1 MEDKRKVH
9 FDIIIPEEF
18 DIGEVII
25 YKNLTNKKREEMH
38 PSLIEDF
45 EHGYNTCPEEDEE
58 DDDDDDPDWQPGID
72 EDDESEPDPYE
83 HTPLTEDEK
92 AMLKQELK
100 NLILDQ
106 ELDLEL
112 EWEEYKNE
120 DD

>member
-9 FDIIIPEEF
+9 FDIIIPDEL

-25 YKNLTNKKREEMH
+25 YKSLPNKKREEMH
-38 PSLIEDF
+38 PNLIEDF
-45 EHGYNTCPEEDEE
+45 EHGYDTCPEEDEE
-58 DDDDDDPDWQPGID
+58 EEDDCDDPDWSPCID
-72 EDDESEPDPYE
+72 EDEEPDPYE
-83 HTPLTEDEK
+83 LAPLTEDEK

-106 ELDLEL
+106 ESELEL
-112 EWEEYKNE
+112 EWEEYQN

>member
-45 EHGYNTCPEEDEE
+45 EHGYNTCPEDDEEEEDE
-58 DDDDDDPDWQPGID
+58 DPDWKPGID
-72 EDDESEPDPYE
+72 EDDEEPDPYE
-83 HTPLTEDEK
+83 FAPLTEDEK
-92 AMLKQELK
+92 AKLKEELK

-106 ELDLEL
+106 ESELEL
-112 EWEEYKNE
+112 EWEEYQNE
-120 DD
+120 D